1 MTGMPVWNAAP
12 VPKTAR
18 WMRLQWRLV
27 WAVPRPFLIAG
38 EQEKP
43 NAAVMNLAAV
53 DRKLRDV
60 EML

>member
-1 MTGMPVWNAAP
+1 
-12 VPKTAR
+12 
-18 WMRLQWRLV
+18 MRLLWRPV

-60 EML
+60 EPPYKGEIL